1 MLWQLQLQ
9 WFDRPQGLFHRRLL
23 RHLATNGSDA
33 TSFPPNASSDG
44 SGSIDDDVIAYAVP
58 TFQCPSS
65 FLDTDTLPFPSDS
78 HVLKNVV
85 EFITEQQQQQQ
96 AFNASIRMS
105 TAYLNPTTNLM
116 KLLKSFATLQMTNNS
131 VYVLSAGPLI
141 HGFSCRQ
148 CFFIL
153 FYAP

>member
-9 WFDRPQGLFHRRLL
+9 WFDRPKGLFHRRLL

-65 FLDTDTLPFPSDS
+65 FTYSAEEALRRTETGRGCGQCRCFRLDFG
-78 HVLKNVV
+78 
-85 EFITEQQQQQQ
+85 
-96 AFNASIRMS
+96 R
-105 TAYLNPTTNLM
+105 
-116 KLLKSFATLQMTNNS
+116 
-131 VYVLSAGPLI
+131 
-141 HGFSCRQ
+141 
-148 CFFIL
+148 
-153 FYAP
+153 